1 VASIVKLAPR
11 ALRLIKGLSGPSQRA
26 PLAPPRNRVERV
38 LAFVAHWGFNL
49 SLAIT
54 VLLVTGFLAT
64 SSGGTWL
71 NSGRL
76 ALGIVLLFEGFLM
89 MRNWRGARRLVLW
102 RLQRR
107 TLATGIVNTTLRR
120 RLATPFFEPGL
131 QLLGL
136 LWLAAGL
143 LTVGLTLQQLL

>member
-1 VASIVKLAPR
+1 VASIIKFAPR
-11 ALRLIKGLSGPSQRA
+11 AIRIITRLSGPSQRA
-26 PLAPPRNRVERV
+26 PLAPPRTRFQRV
-38 LAFVAHWGFNL
+38 LALAAHWGFNL

-71 NSGRL
+71 NAARL
-76 ALGIVLLFEGFLM
+76 ALGIVLLLEGFLLTKD
-89 MRNWRGARRLVLW
+89 WRGARRLVLW

-107 TLATGIVNTTLRR
+107 TLAAGVVNTTLRR
-120 RLATPFFEPGL
+120 RLATPLFEPGL

-143 LTVGLTLQQLL
+143 LTVGLTLQQLV

>member
-1 VASIVKLAPR
+1 VASIIKLAPR
-11 ALRLIKGLSGPSQRA
+11 ALRLISRLSGPSQRA
-26 PLAPPRNRVERV
+26 PLAPPRTRVARV
-38 LAFVAHWGFNL
+38 LAFAAHWGFNL

-71 NSGRL
+71 NSARL
-76 ALGIVLLFEGFLM
+76 ALGIVLLLEGFLLTKD
-89 MRNWRGARRLVLW
+89 WRGARRLVLW

-107 TLATGIVNTTLRR
+107 TLAAGIVNTTLRR
-120 RLATPFFEPGL
+120 RLATPLFEPGL

-136 LWLAAGL
+136 VWLAAGL
-143 LTVGLTLQQLL
+143 LTVGLTLQQLV